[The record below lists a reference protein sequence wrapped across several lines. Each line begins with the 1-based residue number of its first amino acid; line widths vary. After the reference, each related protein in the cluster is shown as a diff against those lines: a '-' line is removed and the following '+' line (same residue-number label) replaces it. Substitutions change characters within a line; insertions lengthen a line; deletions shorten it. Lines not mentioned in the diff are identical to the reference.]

1 MKNKTVAGTPADP
14 TLDFVSL
21 TLIDGTKFKLAFD
34 FDSVARVED
43 ETGLSL
49 MVGINW
55 TQLTMRQL
63 RALFYSSALLAQP
76 DITLDGITKYIH
88 IRNQKLI
95 CEAIA
100 EAWLKSIPEAKPGDD
115 ADPPQPKA

>member
-1 MKNKTVAGTPADP
+1 MKSKTVAGTPADQ
-14 TLDFVSL
+14 TIDFALLKLV
-21 TLIDGTKFKLAFD
+21 DGTEFKLAFD
-34 FDSVARVED
+34 FDAVARVED

-49 MVGINW
+49 MVGITW

-63 RALFYSSALLAQP
+63 RALLYASALLAQP
-76 DITLDGITKYIH
+76 KVKLEELTKHIH

-100 EAWLKSIPEAKPGDD
+100 DAWLKSIPETKPGDD